1 MELPEVSYMK
11 AIDVW
16 MGVCMTFVF
25 GVMIEFTVCH
35 FARNR
40 VETVSLT
47 HVLPTRI
54 PLFSTESIRKSRA
67 RRRRESQHV
76 VTASAQR

>member
-1 MELPEVSYMK
+1 MTHAGGGCTRHTQVSYMK

-40 VETVSLT
+40 
-47 HVLPTRI
+47 
-54 PLFSTESIRKSRA
+54 
-67 RRRRESQHV
+67 REKV
-76 VTASAQR
+76 CAFWT